1 MSSLSIS
8 NERVVEFYKKYPNID
23 FETMNLC
30 MIDMLEKIMT
40 SSSDQISKSLS
51 SQILS
56 QLHETKN
63 MVHYVQ
69 DFFSSH
75 KQNQFDT
82 KLTHFK
88 SQIMGEIQDALV
100 NAQEKDRSNI
110 AKSIQEPLIH
120 SLGERLNELLR
131 DSNKPVENGIKQSIH
146 ECENRIQSRFQVL
159 ESSSNE
165 QKSSYLKMEQEVH
178 GFLQKYKSS
187 SSDKG
192 KYAENQ
198 LEQVVYDL
206 FPLGSLEKTAG
217 DKQSGD
223 FILSRQD
230 CPTIL
235 LENKLYESKTI
246 PYKEVEKFVRDC
258 ETKNCHGIML
268 SQHMPIF
275 GRSNYQWEMHK
286 GLVLLYV
293 SNVNFDP
300 IKIKIAVN
308 LIDSL
313 ANNKNLFKQGGGS
326 GMAADDDSETGEDIA
341 NCSTISNEV
350 LDAIYQEFKMFEQQK
365 ENLHVLVRDQN
376 KKLRD
381 QIELLQ
387 MNSLTKYLETLYAST
402 KTSSAKC
409 TSCGRVFGGRYPNK
423 ALSKH
428 KCEVV
433 QKSDQPVITINT
445 KQGK

>member
-1 MSSLSIS
+1 MSSLTIV
-8 NERVVEFYKKYPNID
+8 NEKVVDFYKKYPNID

-30 MIDMLEKIMT
+30 MVDMLEKIMT

-51 SQILS
+51 SQILN

-63 MVHYVQ
+63 MVHFVQ
-69 DFFSSH
+69 DFFSSQ
-75 KQNQFDT
+75 KQNQFDIR
-82 KLTHFK
+82 LTQFK
-88 SQIMGEIQDALV
+88 SQIMGEIQDALT
-100 NAQEKDRSNI
+100 NAQEKDRTNI
-110 AKSIQEPLIH
+110 AKSIQDPLIH

-131 DSNKPVENGIKQSIH
+131 DSNKPVENGIKQTIH
-146 ECENRIQSRFQVL
+146 ETENRIQTRFQSL

-165 QKSSYLKMEQEVH
+165 QKTSYLKMEQEMQ

-230 CPTIL
+230 SPTIL

-258 ETKNCHGIML
+258 EVKNCHGIML

-275 GRSNYQWEMHK
+275 GRSNFQWELHK

-313 ANNKNLFKQGGGS
+313 VQNKQMFKQSGGGEDDEEDDQDNKNS
-326 GMAADDDSETGEDIA
+326 SYIA
-341 NCSTISNEV
+341 NET
-350 LDAIYQEFKMFEQQK
+350 LDAIYQDYKTFEQQK

-381 QIELLQ
+381 QIELMQL
-387 MNSLTKYLETLYAST
+387 NSLTKYLDTLYAST
-402 KTSSAKC
+402 KTASAKC
-409 TSCGRVFGGRYPNK
+409 KKCGRVFGGRYPNK

-428 KCEVV
+428 KCELSDPQNKPIISVV
-433 QKSDQPVITINT
+433 T
-445 KQGK
+445 

>member
-1 MSSLSIS
+1 MSSLTIV
-8 NERVVEFYKKYPNID
+8 NDKVIEFYKKYPNVD

-30 MIDMLEKIMT
+30 MVDMLEKIMT

-51 SQILS
+51 SQILN

-63 MVHYVQ
+63 MVHHVQ
-69 DFFSSH
+69 DFFTSQ
-75 KQNQFDT
+75 KQNQFDGRMAQ
-82 KLTHFK
+82 FK
-88 SQIMGEIQDALV
+88 TQIMGEIQDALSI
-100 NAQEKDRSNI
+100 AQDKDRTNI

-131 DSNKPVENGIKQSIH
+131 DSNKPVENGIKQSLH
-146 ECENRIQSRFQVL
+146 ECENRIQTRFQSL

-165 QKSSYLKMEQEVH
+165 QKTSYLKMESEVQ

-230 CPTIL
+230 APTIL

-258 ETKNCHGIML
+258 EARNCHGIML

-275 GRSNYQWEMHK
+275 GRSNFQWEMHK
-286 GLVLLYV
+286 GHVLLYV

-300 IKIKIAVN
+300 IKIRIAVN
-308 LIDSL
+308 MIDSL
-313 ANNKNLFKQGGGS
+313 VQNKQLFQQSGGDNEDENEGENN
-326 GMAADDDSETGEDIA
+326 
-341 NCSTISNEV
+341 NCSLISNDV
-350 LDAIYQEFKMFEQQK
+350 LDVIYQEYKTFEQQK
-365 ENLHVLVRDQN
+365 ENMHVLVRDQN

-409 TSCGRVFGGRYPNK
+409 KKCGRVFGGRYPNK

-428 KCEVV
+428 KCDVLP
-433 QKSDQPVITINT
+433 KSDVPIISIETNHT
-445 KQGK
+445 KDK

>member
-1 MSSLSIS
+1 MSSLTIV
-8 NERVVEFYKKYPNID
+8 NEKVVEFYKKYPNID
-23 FETMNLC
+23 FETMNIC
-30 MIDMLEKIMT
+30 MVDMLEKIMT

-51 SQILS
+51 SQILN

-63 MVHYVQ
+63 MVHFVQ
-69 DFFSSH
+69 DFFSSQ
-75 KQNQFDT
+75 KQNQFDIR
-82 KLTHFK
+82 LTHFK

-100 NAQEKDRSNI
+100 MAQEKDRTNI

-146 ECENRIQSRFQVL
+146 ESENRLQTRFQSL

-165 QKSSYLKMEQEVH
+165 QKTSYLKMEQEMQ

-230 CPTIL
+230 SPTIL

-258 ETKNCHGIML
+258 EVKNCHGIML

-275 GRSNYQWEMHK
+275 GRSNFQWEMHK

-313 ANNKNLFKQGGGS
+313 VQNKQMFKQSGGGE
-326 GMAADDDSETGEDIA
+326 DDEEDEQDTKNSSYIA
-341 NCSTISNEV
+341 NET
-350 LDAIYQEFKMFEQQK
+350 LDAIYQDYKSFEQQK

-387 MNSLTKYLETLYAST
+387 MNSLTKYLDTLYAST
-402 KTSSAKC
+402 KTASAKC
-409 TSCGRVFGGRYPNK
+409 KKCGRVFGGRYPNK

-428 KCEVV
+428 KCELSEPQNKVISVV
-433 QKSDQPVITINT
+433 T
-445 KQGK
+445 

>member
-1 MSSLSIS
+1 MSSLTIV
-8 NERVVEFYKKYPNID
+8 NDKVVDFYKKYPNVD

-30 MIDMLEKIMT
+30 MVDMLEKIMT
-40 SSSDQISKSLS
+40 SSSDQISKSIS
-51 SQILS
+51 SQILN

-63 MVHYVQ
+63 MVHFVQ
-69 DFFSSH
+69 DFFSSQ
-75 KQNQFDT
+75 KQNQFDIR
-82 KLTHFK
+82 LTQFK
-88 SQIMGEIQDALV
+88 SQIMGEIQDALT
-100 NAQEKDRSNI
+100 NAQEKDRTNI
-110 AKSIQEPLIH
+110 AKSIQDPLIH

-146 ECENRIQSRFQVL
+146 ETENRLQTRFQSL
-159 ESSSNE
+159 ESSSIE
-165 QKSSYLKMEQEVH
+165 QKTSYLKMEQEMQ

-230 CPTIL
+230 SPTIL

-258 ETKNCHGIML
+258 EVKNCHGIML

-275 GRSNYQWEMHK
+275 GRSNFQWELHK

-313 ANNKNLFKQGGGS
+313 VQNKQMFKQTGGGEDEDEEEDEQDNKNS
-326 GMAADDDSETGEDIA
+326 SYIA
-341 NCSTISNEV
+341 NET
-350 LDAIYQEFKMFEQQK
+350 LDAIYQDYKTFEQQK

-376 KKLRD
+376 KKLRE
-381 QIELLQ
+381 QIELMQ
-387 MNSLTKYLETLYAST
+387 MNSLTKYLDTLYAST
-402 KTSSAKC
+402 KTASAKC
-409 TSCGRVFGGRYPNK
+409 KKCGRVFGGRYPNK

-428 KCEVV
+428 KCELSDPQKKQVISVV
-433 QKSDQPVITINT
+433 T
-445 KQGK
+445 